1 MRTAAPATGRSRE
14 WMSLGEAARVLGVAP
29 TTLRRW
35 ADDGVVR
42 SFVTPGGHRRFVRSS
57 IDALVPDD
65 RRHRPP
71 LGRLGETP
79 EHMARAYR
87 RSMGRS
93 ADDPAWLR
101 GMQGADRDPL
111 REHGRGLSAAL
122 LGYLDAATEPEREAR
137 LAEAAEAAAH
147 YGQLAQARGA
157 TIHETVAA
165 YLRFSRPFISELAT
179 LARRRNLDTAEAT
192 ELLEST
198 VVALDRLLLAT
209 IDAHQSAP
217 RRRRP
222 SQRAADAASLPFADD
237 PHASHPEAH
246 A

>member
-1 MRTAAPATGRSRE
+1 
-14 WMSLGEAARVLGVAP
+14 MSLGEAARVLGVAP

-57 IDALVPDD
+57 IDALVPAD
-65 RRHRPP
+65 RRDRPS
-71 LGRLGETP
+71 LERLGETP

-87 RSMGRS
+87 RSMARPTG
-93 ADDPAWLR
+93 DPAWLR

-122 LGYLDAATEPEREAR
+122 LGYLDAGTQPEREAR
-137 LAEAAEAAAH
+137 LADASEAAAH
-147 YGQLAQARGA
+147 YGTLAQARGA

-165 YLRFSRPFISELAT
+165 YLRFSRPFVAELAT

-192 ELLEST
+192 ELLET
-198 VVALDRLLLAT
+198 TLAALDTLLLAT
-209 IDAHQSAP
+209 IDAHQAAAAH
-217 RRRRP
+217 RP
-222 SQRAADAASLPFADD
+222 GRTTVPVPVPGPAAAVAAARTPPGEGTANLPEVL
-237 PHASHPEAH
+237 S
-246 A
+246 

>member
-1 MRTAAPATGRSRE
+1 
-14 WMSLGEAARVLGVAP
+14 MSLGEAAGILGVAP

-57 IDALVPDD
+57 IDALVPAD
-65 RRHRPP
+65 RRDRPS
-71 LGRLGETP
+71 LQRLGETP

-87 RSMGRS
+87 RSMGRPTG
-93 ADDPAWLR
+93 DPDWLR

-122 LGYLDAATEPEREAR
+122 LGYLDAATQPERDAR
-137 LAEAAEAAAH
+137 LAEASEAAAQ
-147 YGQLAQARGA
+147 YGRLAHARGA

-165 YLRFSRPFISELAT
+165 YLRFSRPFVSELAT

-192 ELLEST
+192 ELLET
-198 VVALDRLLLAT
+198 TLAALDTLLLAT
-209 IDAHQSAP
+209 IDAHPAAAAP
-217 RRRRP
+217 RPRP
-222 SQRAADAASLPFADD
+222 GRVPASALPPAADGTAP
-237 PHASHPEAH
+237 HPEVLA
-246 A
+246 

>member
-1 MRTAAPATGRSRE
+1 MPTTRTTARSGE

-57 IDALVPDD
+57 IDALVPAD
-65 RRHRPP
+65 RRDRPS
-71 LGRLGETP
+71 LERLGETP

-87 RSMGRS
+87 RSMGRP
-93 ADDPAWLR
+93 AGDPDWLR
-101 GMQGADRDPL
+101 AMQGADRDPL
-111 REHGRGLSAAL
+111 REHGRGLSTAL
-122 LGYLDAATEPEREAR
+122 LGYLDAGTQPERDAR
-137 LAEAAEAAAH
+137 LAEASEAAAH
-147 YGQLAQARGA
+147 YGRLALARGA

-192 ELLEST
+192 ELLET
-198 VVALDRLLLAT
+198 TLVALDTLLLAT
-209 IDAHQSAP
+209 IDAHQAAAARRP
-217 RRRRP
+217 RRAHVPAAALPPAGVGTVP
-222 SQRAADAASLPFADD
+222 S
-237 PHASHPEAH
+237 PEALS
-246 A
+246 

>member
-1 MRTAAPATGRSRE
+1 
-14 WMSLGEAARVLGVAP
+14 MSLGEAARVLGVAP

-57 IDALVPDD
+57 IAALVPAD
-65 RRHRPP
+65 RRDRPS
-71 LGRLGETP
+71 LERLGETP
-79 EHMARAYR
+79 ERMARAYR
-87 RSMGRS
+87 RSMARPTG
-93 ADDPAWLR
+93 DPDWLR

-122 LGYLDAATEPEREAR
+122 LGYLDGGTQPEREAR
-137 LAEAAEAAAH
+137 LAEAADAAAH
-147 YGQLAQARGA
+147 YGRLAHARGA

-165 YLRFSRPFISELAT
+165 YLRFSRPFIAELAT

-198 VVALDRLLLAT
+198 LVALDTLLLAT
-209 IDAHQSAP
+209 IDAHQAAATRRP
-217 RRRRP
+217 RRTP
-222 SQRAADAASLPFADD
+222 VPAVPLPPTGDGAANLPEVL
-237 PHASHPEAH
+237 S
-246 A
+246 